1 MRKTILALAVMASLA
16 AVSATQAAEA
26 QSMSDDNMMMPGS
39 VIPQFVET
47 VVRSWVDGTT
57 SDSTFIGA
65 LQELIALDIIHLESR
80 ITGIDSLTIGFI
92 PVKPVDFGGFE
103 PAAEDFAEFL
113 SSQLGVDVETSIPS
127 SYEPIIESLRFG
139 HIDAAIMDTGP
150 ACLAISQSGAEVLM
164 AEVDSGRIYYQAT
177 VWVSAD
183 NDDEIDSIGYVLD
196 KKVSFTSETGSSGF
210 VRPFGSLVTGGH
222 VTINGDDV
230 VALEA
235 AIDDAFESHAF
246 PGSYG
251 GAAKLLAEGAVD
263 VAFGNDRLPTY
274 LPEEQRGLIKPAL
287 TLGPVPSHV
296 LVVSADMSDNNKKA
310 LTDAVLELN
319 GGPNASIL
327 SDLYGVDAMLPTTT
341 DHHMAGFCDNIN
353 DLVGFEDRLLDKY
366 RN

>member
-1 MRKTILALAVMASLA
+1 MKQMIIALAVMASLA
-16 AVSATQAAEA
+16 VVSAPQAAES
-26 QSMSDDNMMMPGS
+26 QSMSDDTMITGS
-39 VIPQFVET
+39 VIPQFVK
-47 VVRSWVDGTT
+47 VLAGDWADGSI
-57 SDSTFIGA
+57 SDSEFIIA
-65 LQELIALDIIHLESR
+65 LQDLIAADIIPLESR
-80 ITGIDSLTIGFI
+80 ITGTDSLTIGFI
-92 PVKPVDFGGFE
+92 PVKPVDFSGFE

-113 SSQLGVDVETSIPS
+113 ESQLGVDVETSIPS

-183 NDDEIDSIGYVLD
+183 NDDEIDSIDYVLG
-196 KKVSFTSETGSSGF
+196 KKISFTSETGSSGF
-210 VRPFGSLVTGGH
+210 VRPFGALVTGGH

-235 AIDDAFESHAF
+235 AIGDAFESHAF

-251 GAAKLLAEGAVD
+251 GAAKLLAEGVVD
-263 VAFGNDRLPTY
+263 VAFGNDRLASY
-274 LPEEQRGLIKPAL
+274 LPEDQRGLIKAAL

-296 LVVSADMSDNNKKA
+296 LVVSTDMSENNKKA
-310 LTDAVLELN
+310 LTDAVLKLN

>member
-1 MRKTILALAVMASLA
+1 MKQMMIALAVMASLA
-16 AVSATQAAEA
+16 IVPATQAAEA
-26 QSMSDDNMMMPGS
+26 QSMSDDAMMSGS
-39 VIPQFVET
+39 KIPQYVKFLAEGWAGG
-47 VVRSWVDGTT
+47 SISDGE
-57 SDSTFIGA
+57 FIVA
-65 LQELIALDIIHLESR
+65 LQDLIAADIIPLESR
-80 ITGIDSLTIGFI
+80 ITGTDSLTIGFI

-103 PAAEDFAEFL
+103 PAADAFAEFL
-113 SSQLGVDVETSIPS
+113 ESQLGVDVETNIPS

-183 NDDEIDSIGYVLD
+183 NDEVDSIDDVLG
-196 KKVSFTSETGSSGF
+196 KKVSFTSQTGSSGF

-230 VALEA
+230 VALEQ
-235 AIDDAFESHAF
+235 AIDNAFESHAF

-263 VAFGNDRLPTY
+263 VAFGNDRLPSY
-274 LPEEQRGLIKPAL
+274 LPEEERGLIKPAL

-296 LVVSADMSDNNKKA
+296 LVVSADMSENNRKA
-310 LTDAVLELN
+310 LTDAVLKLN
-319 GGPNASIL
+319 GGPNANIIN
-327 SDLYGVDAMLPTTT
+327 DLYGVDAMLPTTT
-341 DHHMAGFCDNIN
+341 DHHMAGFCDNIA
-353 DLVGFEDRLLDKY
+353 DLVGFEDRLLDKF

>member
-1 MRKTILALAVMASLA
+1 MKQIIIALAVMASL
-16 AVSATQAAEA
+16 VIVPATQAAES
-26 QSMSDDNMMMPGS
+26 QSMSDDTMMTGS
-39 VIPQFVET
+39 KIPDYVKFIAEG
-47 VVRSWVDGTT
+47 WVDGSL
-57 SDSTFIGA
+57 SDDAFIEA
-65 LQELIALDIIHLESR
+65 LQNLIATDVIPLESR
-80 ITGIDSLTIGFI
+80 ITGTDSLTIGFI
-92 PVKPVDFGGFE
+92 PVKPVDVGGFE
-103 PAAEDFAEFL
+103 PAAEEFAEFL
-113 SSQLGVDVETSIPS
+113 ENQLGVDIETIVPS

-183 NDDEIDSIGYVLD
+183 NNDDIDSIGYVLG

-222 VTINGDDV
+222 VTIDGDDV
-230 VALEA
+230 VALEQ

-251 GAAKLLAEGAVD
+251 GAAKLLAEGVVD
-263 VAFGNDRLPTY
+263 VAFGNDRLPSY
-274 LPEEQRGLIKPAL
+274 LPEEERGLIKPAL

-296 LVVSADMSDNNKKA
+296 LVVRDDMSENNRKA
-310 LTDAVLELN
+310 LTDAVLKLN
-319 GGPNASIL
+319 GGPNASIIN
-327 SDLYGVDAMLPTTT
+327 DLYGVDAMLPTTT
-341 DHHMAGFCDNIN
+341 DHHMAGFCDNIT
-353 DLVGFEDRLLDKY
+353 DLIGFEDRLLDKY

>member
-1 MRKTILALAVMASLA
+1 MKQMILALAVMASLA
-16 AVSATQAAEA
+16 VVSATQAAEA
-26 QSMSDDNMMMPGS
+26 QSMSDDNMMSGS
-39 VIPQFVET
+39 VIPSFVKILAGN
-47 VVRSWVDGTT
+47 WADGSI
-57 SDSTFIGA
+57 SDSEFIAA
-65 LQELIALDIIHLESR
+65 LQHLIAADIIHLESR
-80 ITGIDSLTIGFI
+80 ITGTDSLTIGFI

-113 SSQLGVDVETSIPS
+113 SNELGVDVETVIPS

-183 NDDEIDSIGYVLD
+183 NDDEIDSIDYVLD

-235 AIDDAFESHAF
+235 AIEDAFESHAF

-251 GAAKLLAEGAVD
+251 GAAKLLAEGVVD

-274 LPEEQRGLIKPAL
+274 LPEEERGLIKPAL

-296 LVVSADMSDNNKKA
+296 LVVSADMSENNRKA
-310 LTDAVLELN
+310 LTDAVLKLN

-353 DLVGFEDRLLDKY
+353 DLVGFEDRLLDKF
-366 RN
+366 RS

>member
-1 MRKTILALAVMASLA
+1 MIKITIIA
-16 AVSATQAAEA
+16 AVLLTVAAIPAMQSAYA
-26 QSMSDDNMMMPGS
+26 QSMSDSMMSAPSIPTWVKLVAGNWAS
-39 VIPQFVET
+39 GVATDEEFVSAVADLISAGVIKTP
-47 VVRSWVDGTT
+47 
-57 SDSTFIGA
+57 
-65 LQELIALDIIHLESR
+65 
-80 ITGIDSLTIGFI
+80 ITGTDTLTIGFI
-92 PVKPVDFGGFE
+92 PVKPVDIGGFE
-103 PAAEDFAEFL
+103 PAADEFAAFL
-113 SSQLGVDVETSIPS
+113 SDKLDVEVETSIPS

-139 HIDAAIMDTGP
+139 HLDAAIMDTGP

-164 AEVDSGRIYYQAT
+164 AEVDNGRIYYQAT

-183 NDDEIDSIGYVLD
+183 DNEIDSIDDVLG
-196 KKVSFTSETGSSGF
+196 KEVSFTSQTGSSGF

-230 VALEA
+230 IALEQ
-235 AIDDAFESHAF
+235 AIDSAFKSHAF

-251 GAAKLLAEGAVD
+251 GAAKLLAEGVVD

-296 LVVSADMSDNNKKA
+296 LVVSEDMSESNKKA
-310 LTDAVLELN
+310 LTDAVLKLN
-319 GGPNASIL
+319 GGPNAGIL
-327 SDLYGVDAMLPTTT
+327 EALYGVDAMLPTTT

-366 RN
+366 RK